1 MPYLLA
7 RAEEHRGVELFV
19 GRVEVHKQL
28 KNLLLD
34 LLNAGIGL
42 VYLVDNDND
51 AVVQLKRTLKDKTRL
66 RHRSLGCV
74 DKQQNAVDHLQNSL
88 DLAAEVRVTGGVYDV
103 DLYALVVYGGVLCKN
118 GNAALALK
126 VI

>member
-1 MPYLLA
+1 M
-7 RAEEHRGVELFV
+7 
-19 GRVEVHKQL
+19 
-28 KNLLLD
+28 
-34 LLNAGIGL
+34 
-42 VYLVDNDND
+42 
-51 AVVQLKRTLKDKTRL
+51 VQLKRALKDKTRL

-88 DLAAEVRVTGGVYDV
+88 DLAAEVRVTGGVHNV
-103 DLYALVVYGGVLCKN
+103 DLGTVIMYGGILCKN